1 MKRFLVTILSILYMA
16 SAMGAT
22 VEIHYCMGK
31 NMGANFV
38 HKEDDK
44 CRKCGM
50 HKSKTNG
57 CCKDEHKTFKTSD
70 HHQAKVFLGIAH
82 ADAAILP
89 SPVYYSYNVA
99 AAYKAAITRHTQPHA
114 PPDIRQGRPIY
125 LQVRNIRV

>member
-38 HKEDDK
+38 HKTDDK

-50 HKSKTNG
+50 HKSKSKG
-57 CCKDEHKTFKTSD
+57 CCKDEHQTIKTSD
-70 HHQAKVFLGIAH
+70 HHQVKATYDFAH
-82 ADAAILP
+82 IDAVALP
-89 SPVYYSYNVA
+89 ALSYQQYNPFINGA
-99 AAYKAAITRHTQPHA
+99 AATYSAKPHA
-114 PPDIRQGRPIY
+114 PPDLYSGCPLY
-125 LQVRNIRV
+125 LQVRNIRI

>member
-1 MKRFLVTILSILYMA
+1 MA

-38 HKEDDK
+38 HRTDDK

-50 HKSKTNG
+50 HKSKSNG

-70 HHQAKVFLGIAH
+70 HQQVKISFDIAH
-82 ADAAILP
+82 AATAIVPALIYNSYPAATFYNR
-89 SPVYYSYNVA
+89 VYKFV
-99 AAYKAAITRHTQPHA
+99 RPHA
-114 PPDIRQGRPIY
+114 PPDQYSSCPLY
-125 LQVRNIRV
+125 LQIRNLRI

>member
-1 MKRFLVTILSILYMA
+1 MKRFLVTILSILYLA

-31 NMGANFV
+31 GMGANFV

-50 HKSKTNG
+50 NKSKSKG

-70 HHQAKVFLGIAH
+70 HQQTKVTFDFSLVPVSALPVNYSEQYFAPLHSIA
-82 ADAAILP
+82 I
-89 SPVYYSYNVA
+89 SSSV
-99 AAYKAAITRHTQPHA
+99 KAHA
-114 PPDIRQGRPIY
+114 PPDLYAHCPLY
-125 LQVRNIRV
+125 LQVRNIRI

>member
-1 MKRFLVTILSILYMA
+1 MKRILVTILSILYMA

-31 NMGANFV
+31 MMGANFV
-38 HKEDDK
+38 HKQDDK

-70 HHQAKVFLGIAH
+70 HHQIKGSIDIAQVEAIAPPVLIYH
-82 ADAAILP
+82 YPAPDFYVASAVYAA
-89 SPVYYSYNVA
+89 
-99 AAYKAAITRHTQPHA
+99 RPHA
-114 PPDIRQGRPIY
+114 PPDLYSGCALF
-125 LQVRNIRV
+125 LQIRNIRV

>member
-1 MKRFLVTILSILYMA
+1 MKRFLVIILSILYMA

-38 HKEDDK
+38 HKTDDK

-57 CCKDEHKTFKTSD
+57 CCKDEQKTFKTSD
-70 HHQAKVFLGIAH
+70 HQQVNVSFDFAH
-82 ADAAILP
+82 AAAIVLP
-89 SPVYYSYNVA
+89 SIVYQSYPFYASQQLCWTSV
-99 AAYKAAITRHTQPHA
+99 RPHA
-114 PPDIRQGRPIY
+114 PPDLFLGCPLY
-125 LQVRNIRV
+125 LQVRNIRI

>member
-1 MKRFLVTILSILYMA
+1 MRRFLVTILSILYMA

-57 CCKDEHKTFKTSD
+57 CCKDEHKTFKTAD
-70 HHQAKVFLGIAH
+70 HHQVKASFDLAHIESISPPALVYQSFNPTFYKSLGY
-82 ADAAILP
+82 L
-89 SPVYYSYNVA
+89 SV
-99 AAYKAAITRHTQPHA
+99 RPHA
-114 PPDIRQGRPIY
+114 PPDLYLGCPLY
-125 LQVRNIRV
+125 LQVRNIRI